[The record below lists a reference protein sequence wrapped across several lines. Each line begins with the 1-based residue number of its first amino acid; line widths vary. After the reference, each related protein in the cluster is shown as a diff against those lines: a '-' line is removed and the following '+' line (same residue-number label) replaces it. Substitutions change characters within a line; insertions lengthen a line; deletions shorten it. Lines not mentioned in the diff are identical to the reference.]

1 MTEKPESSFES
12 CPVVRTVRVIQGK
25 WTLLVLRDLAQG
37 INRFSTLERSLSGIS
52 PKTLTERLKSFE
64 AAGILTRKAFP
75 EVPPRVEY
83 TLTAMGRDLIP
94 LVDHM
99 RSYGEKWLTGKSR
112 GS

>member
-1 MTEKPESSFES
+1 M
-12 CPVVRTVRVIQGK
+12 
-25 WTLLVLRDLAQG
+25 LRDLAQG
-37 INRFSTLERSLSGIS
+37 INRLSTLERSLSGIS
-52 PKTLTERLKSFE
+52 PKTLTEETQELR
-64 AAGILTRKAFP
+64 GGRNITRKAFP